1 MLKPGT
7 LWESIVERSDRAL
20 QCGALLSIPTEYEFV
35 EQGGVRFL
43 VRILSNLIRKEKAIK
58 KLDEQT
64 SSGDRTFNPF
74 LPYEDDLYVADVSD
88 THVCILNKFN
98 VVDHHT
104 LIVTRAFESQDTW
117 LTLQDFIAMWTC
129 LAEFDGLVFYNAG
142 KTAGASQQHKHLQIV
157 PLPFISPEVP
167 IPIAPLMASASFK
180 DSIGTIANLPF
191 VHAFARLDSMG
202 DNSPSQ
208 AAEATLSCY
217 RRLLRAIGL
226 SDTESISSNMQSG
239 AYNLLATREWMLL
252 VARSR
257 ESFESISVNALGF
270 AGALLVRDRPQ
281 MQILKGYGPMS
292 LLQQVAVPVPL
303 DSPIARSQEDK
314 ISYPERH

>member
-7 LWESIVERSDRAL
+7 LWKSIVERSDRAL
-20 QCGALLSIPTEYEFV
+20 ECGALLSIPTEHEFI
-35 EQGGVRFL
+35 EQNGVRFL
-43 VRILSNLIRKEKAIK
+43 VRILSNLIRKDKAIK

-74 LPYEDDLYVADVSD
+74 LPYENDLFVADISN

-98 VVDHHT
+98 VVDHHA
-104 LIVTRAFESQDTW
+104 LIVTRAFEAQDTW
-117 LTLQDFIAMWTC
+117 LTLQDFAAMWAC

-157 PLPFISPEVP
+157 PLPFIPLEVQ
-167 IPIAPLMASASFK
+167 IPISSLIPSATFQ
-180 DSIGTIANLPF
+180 DSIGTIAQLPF
-191 VHAFARLDSMG
+191 VHALARLDDIG
-202 DNSPSQ
+202 EKSPLQ
-208 AAEATLSCY
+208 AAETTLKCY
-217 RRLLRAIGL
+217 RKLLQAINL
-226 SDTESISSNMQSG
+226 QDNERCSSDQQSG

-270 AGALLVRDRPQ
+270 AGALLVRDRQQ
-281 MQILKGYGPMS
+281 MQILKDCGPMT
-292 LLQQVAVPVPL
+292 LLQQVAVPL
-303 DSPIARSQEDK
+303 
-314 ISYPERH
+314 